1 MKGLRGRSGGI
12 RLLPGSLRSERAGLL
27 KTGVIS
33 LAFHCI
39 FLAFL
44 SLSLGSGG
52 GSSIYRFTIR
62 PFSRP
67 GNGLPEGGP
76 PAGSPA
82 AERPALAKAHSQT
95 AADRSRHKM
104 KQGRIAL
111 EEQKQPLQRQE
122 RAETARAIT
131 IAEKAA
137 LPVEARPTREGDPI
151 PVRPGE
157 QAKGNDSGGSGQG
170 EGVQGTGQGS
180 GEGGFGIGLGQGQGG
195 FGWGRSLSSPR
206 YAQNPK
212 PVYPPE
218 ARAKGYQGKVLLRV
232 EVLPNGQVGQIAV
245 KKTSGYEALDQ
256 SALAAVK
263 QWRFIPAR
271 KGEVAVPVWVI
282 IPIKFQLL

>member
-27 KTGVIS
+27 TKGVIS
-33 LAFHCI
+33 LVFHII

-76 PAGSPA
+76 VAGSSA
-82 AERPALAKAHSQT
+82 ALAKARRQT
-95 AADRSRHKM
+95 AADRSSHTI
-104 KQGRIAL
+104 KQD
-111 EEQKQPLQRQE
+111 QPSRSQE
-122 RAETARAIT
+122 RAETAQDIT
-131 IAEKAA
+131 IAEEAA
-137 LPVEARPTREGDPI
+137 LPVEAGPAREDNPI
-151 PVRPGE
+151 PPRSGE
-157 QAKGNDSGGSGQG
+157 QAKGDSAEAGSGQ
-170 EGVQGTGQGS
+170 GVQGTGQGS

-195 FGWGRSLSSPR
+195 FGWGGSLSSPR

-232 EVLPNGQVGQIAV
+232 EVLSDGQVGQIAV

>member
-1 MKGLRGRSGGI
+1 MPGLF
-12 RLLPGSLRSERAGLL
+12 RSERAGLL
-27 KTGVIS
+27 KTGIIS
-33 LAFHCI
+33 LAFHCV
-39 FLAFL
+39 FLALL

-62 PFSRP
+62 PFSRL
-67 GNGLPEGGP
+67 GNGLPEG
-76 PAGSPA
+76 SPA
-82 AERPALAKAHSQT
+82 AGSSAVERRALAKTHRQT
-95 AADRSRHKM
+95 AADRSSHTI
-104 KQGRIAL
+104 KQD
-111 EEQKQPLQRQE
+111 QPSRSQE
-122 RAETARAIT
+122 RAETAQDIT
-131 IAEKAA
+131 IAEEAA
-137 LPVEARPTREGDPI
+137 LPVEAGPAREDNPI
-151 PVRPGE
+151 PPRSGE
-157 QAKGNDSGGSGQG
+157 QAKGDSAEAGSGQ
-170 EGVQGTGQGS
+170 GVQGTGQGS

-195 FGWGRSLSSPR
+195 FGWGGSLSSPR

-232 EVLPNGQVGQIAV
+232 EVLSDGQVGQIAV

>member
-12 RLLPGSLRSERAGLL
+12 RLLPGPFRSERAGLV
-27 KTGVIS
+27 KTGIIS
-33 LAFHCI
+33 LVFHCV

-62 PFSRP
+62 PFSRL
-67 GNGLPEGGP
+67 GNGLPEGSP
-76 PAGSPA
+76 PAGSSA
-82 AERPALAKAHSQT
+82 ALAKAHRQT
-95 AADRSRHKM
+95 AADRSMHTI
-104 KQGRIAL
+104 KQGASWGK
-111 EEQKQPLQRQE
+111 EDQPSRQQE

-131 IAEKAA
+131 VAEVAA
-137 LPVEARPTREGDPI
+137 LPVEARPAREDDPA
-151 PVRPGE
+151 PPRPGE
-157 QAKGNDSGGSGQG
+157 QPKGDSAGSGAGQG
-170 EGVQGTGQGS
+170 VKGTGQGS

-195 FGWGRSLSSPR
+195 FGWGGSVSSPR

-212 PVYPPE
+212 PVYPQE

-232 EVLPNGQVGQIAV
+232 EVLPDGRVGQIAV
-245 KKTSGYEALDQ
+245 KKTSGYEALDR